1 MTYAKIENGSV
12 VYPPRND
19 GNRFNVDKDEQ
30 WLADHGFTQMTAEE
44 LANAIQSVK
53 NLDTV
58 KEQTYQEL
66 WSNYKTFQQKYVDA
80 EDLTLAVMCS
90 SGGSE
95 KGKAV
100 QMWVMGLWQK
110 YYTVK
115 DTITS
120 AQSVAEI
127 EAIDIH
133 AESYGEPPYTIREL
147 NEEASAYL
155 KENNQ
160 G

>member
-1 MTYAKIENGSV
+1 MLANNEILISISEDKRKITIKSGAVPQEITYDACPAKV
-12 VYPPRND
+12 
-19 GNRFNVDKDEQ
+19 
-30 WLADHGFTQMTAEE
+30 LEE

-53 NLDTV
+53 DLDTV

-80 EDLTLAVMCS
+80 EDLTLAIMCS

-115 DTITS
+115 DAITS

-147 NEEASAYL
+147 NEEATAYL
-155 KENNQ
+155 DENNKE
-160 G
+160 